1 MASAGGGMGYFQ
13 PGTKVQVGSHRVVVE
28 RYLSEG
34 GFAHVYVV
42 RVPTAEGGSGKAVLK
57 RVAVPDKE
65 ALANMRTEV
74 ETMKK
79 LKGHKHIV
87 TYIDSH
93 ASQLKGGGYEVF
105 LLMEFCDGGGLI
117 DFMNTRLK
125 NRLTEPEIL
134 KIFSDAAEGVAC
146 MHYLK
151 PPLLHRDLKVENIL
165 ISNTRTGKLYKLCDF
180 GSTAPPRPAVTSA
193 AEGRLIEDDVQR
205 HTTLQYRS
213 PEMID
218 VYRRR
223 PIDEKADIWA
233 LGVLL
238 YKLCYYTTPFE
249 AEGQTAILSA
259 RFRYPPYPQFSDRL
273 KKLIAD
279 MLTEDPKKRPTIYQ
293 VIEDVCSMRG
303 REVPIKDIYA
313 TRSPEEARSNQRL
326 PSPEPN
332 VKPDAALKDARVP
345 VEQTKQAPSDIT
357 PMRRGRPV
365 SSAKQS
371 GPTSTRQDRDPFA
384 ALDSPSFDTRSKAV
398 DVLSSRFPP
407 AERFSIL
414 EQKRPSFDFQSSSK
428 TPSAMNDK
436 VTNALA
442 DEVFQSVPQA
452 RVERPAAS
460 PIPDQG
466 APRIAR
472 AVSLKKTRPVS
483 PPRVTTAAQANIEKP
498 LPLRPGVRSSTP
510 SINTPDSPMKPA
522 KPPVISD
529 RPIWRVPSPKS
540 DRPRLLEPTVSR
552 QGAAKPRPSSQSIDR
567 SAVRSPASS
576 RPSLEGIRPSMLDV
590 DRTIHRSRSADEPAL
605 SPTKAERRE
614 RMDDEARRY
623 PVEYGRDSTNTSD
636 DTSAID
642 ESRIST
648 VEYLKELESESALP
662 PRNHHRKSSTLSRL
676 RNKHTSMPP
685 TAVPAKNMFG
695 GKFGNAF
702 KMFEGGGAHRRQSS
716 KSQQAEAPLARPPDS
731 RGKTPPVIEDDLNL
745 TITETEDL
753 SPEMRRELERR
764 RLSLEERRVAEAGAA
779 HRAGFTAGARP
790 PPNKA
795 SAIQYRVRTLLDESG
810 QTSPVKKSASGYGRY
825 TEELESLTPSLDD
838 HQPVSD
844 VQRQKSLSQQQPPT
858 TEPPRSSSLPQGTL
872 PSKPLRST
880 ARPNAP
886 PKPVALKT
894 GAGGSGQ
901 TSQFTQP
908 RQADASQ
915 AAAKARPPAVPQDPQ
930 AVITGPSEL
939 DWEYDFSRRYPNLSL
954 DLAESEIAA
963 QQPASRT
970 SGLRVR
976 DV

>member
-1 MASAGGGMGYFQ
+1 MGCFQ
-13 PGTKVQVGSHRVVVE
+13 PGTKVQIGSHRVVVE

-42 RVPTAEGGSGKAVLK
+42 RVPTAGGYTEKAVLK

-165 ISNTRTGKLYKLCDF
+165 ISNARGGKFYKLCDF
-180 GSTAPPRPAVTSA
+180 GSTAPPRPAATSA

-218 VYRRR
+218 VYRRQ

-249 AEGQTAILSA
+249 AEGQTAILSV
-259 RFRYPPYPQFSDRL
+259 RFKYPPYPQFSDRL

-279 MLTEDPKKRPTIYQ
+279 MLTEDPKKRPTIYT
-293 VIEDVCSMRG
+293 VIADVCSMRG
-303 REVPIKDIYA
+303 RDVPIKDIYA

-332 VKPDAALKDARVP
+332 VKPDTALKDARVP
-345 VEQTKQAPSDIT
+345 MELTKQTPSEIT

-365 SSAKQS
+365 SPAKQPS
-371 GPTSTRQDRDPFA
+371 TTSARQGRDPFA
-384 ALDSPSFDTRSKAV
+384 ALDSPSFETRSKAV
-398 DVLSSRFPP
+398 DELSSRFPS
-407 AERFSIL
+407 AEQFSIL
-414 EQKRPSFDFQSSSK
+414 DQKRRPFDFEGSSK
-428 TPSAMNDK
+428 TPATLNDK
-436 VTNALA
+436 VTHALA
-442 DEVFQSVPQA
+442 DEVFQSVPQTRA
-452 RVERPAAS
+452 ERPPAS
-460 PIPDQG
+460 PAPDQG

-472 AVSLKKTRPVS
+472 ALSLKKTRPVS
-483 PPRVTTAAQANIEKP
+483 PPRVTTTAQATVEKP
-498 LPLRPGVRSSTP
+498 LPLRPGIKPSTP
-510 SINTPDSPMKPA
+510 TISKPDSPLKPA
-522 KPPVISD
+522 KPATISD
-529 RPIWRVPSPKS
+529 RPIWRVPSPKADHS
-540 DRPRLLEPTVSR
+540 RLLEPTVSR
-552 QGAAKPRPSSQSIDR
+552 PNAGQPRPSSQFIDR
-567 SAVRSPASS
+567 SSVRSPASS
-576 RPSLEGIRPSMLDV
+576 RPSLEGTRPSMLDV
-590 DRTIHRSRSADEPAL
+590 HRIVHRSRSADEPAL
-605 SPTKAERRE
+605 SPTRVERRE
-614 RMDDEARRY
+614 RIDDEARRY
-623 PVEYGRDSTNTSD
+623 PEEYGRDLINTSD
-636 DTSAID
+636 DTAID
-642 ESRIST
+642 DSQASSL
-648 VEYLKELESESALP
+648 EYLKELESESALP
-662 PRNHHRKSSTLSRL
+662 PRTHQRKSSTLDRL
-676 RNKHTSMPP
+676 RSKHASMPA
-685 TAVPAKNMFG
+685 TAGPNKNMFG

-702 KMFEGGGAHRRQSS
+702 KMFEGGGGHRRQSS
-716 KSQQAEAPLARPPDS
+716 KSQHTQTPVSRPS
-731 RGKTPPVIEDDLNL
+731 NGSTESPPVIEDDLNL
-745 TITETEDL
+745 TTTETEDL
-753 SPEMRRELERR
+753 PPEMRRELERR

-779 HRAGFTAGARP
+779 HRAGFNAGARSG
-790 PPNKA
+790 PNKA
-795 SAIQYRVRTLLDESG
+795 SAIQNRVRTLLDESG
-810 QTSPVKKSASGYGRY
+810 RISPVKKTASGYGRY
-825 TEELESLTPSLDD
+825 TGELESLTPSLDD
-838 HQPVSD
+838 D
-844 VQRQKSLSQQQPPT
+844 QPPT
-858 TEPPRSSSLPQGTL
+858 DASRQGTPSVQQLLPSTAPPRSSSLPQGAL
-872 PSKPLRST
+872 PSKTQRPT

-886 PKPVALKT
+886 PKPVALRT
-894 GAGGSGQ
+894 GVGGAMAPS
-901 TSQFTQP
+901 TPTQ
-908 RQADASQ
+908 SLQ
-915 AAAKARPPAVPQDPQ
+915 AASHQGAVEAKSPAVGPDPK
-930 AVITGPSEL
+930 AVITDPSEL
-939 DWEYDFSRRYPNLSL
+939 DWEYDFSRRYPSLSL
-954 DLAESEIAA
+954 DMVESEIAA
-963 QQPASRT
+963 EQPAPKR